1 MSLNPKLTDTDRL
14 RHMRDAACAAL
25 RFVRGRTRADLDTD
39 EMLAFALVRALEII
53 GEAADKL
60 SDLAHA
66 APPVHPVER
75 DHRHAPQADSRL
87 LRRRS
92 RYRLERCNRGTPGPR
107 RLARFCAQSTARS
120 LTNGP

>member
-60 SDLAHA
+60 SDPAHA
-66 APPVHPVER
+66 AHPSIPWSEIIGM
-75 DHRHAPQADSRL
+75 RHKLTHGYFDVDL
-87 LRRRS
+87 GIVWNG
-92 RYRLERCNRGTPGPR
+92 NRGTPGPR